1 MEITVFWD
9 VTQHILTDRYHTCRH
24 SSLSLAVKQFAQTS
38 FKTYDGSHW
47 IITFLYGPKYSKKCV
62 LYYISILFP
71 REYPENDFRIDL
83 NQIQS
88 AWRWWRKFL

>member
-9 VTQHILTDRYHTCRH
+9 VTQHILTDKYYNCRH
-24 SSLSLAVKQFAQTS
+24 SSLSLALKQYAQTS
-38 FKTYDGSHW
+38 SKTNDGSRW

-62 LYYISILFP
+62 LYHISILFP
-71 REYPENDFRIDL
+71 REYPENDCRINL

-88 AWRWWRKFL
+88 A